1 MSALAQSIFVLLPF
15 SLITSTVKTEKH
27 GTFQLTRFL
36 GFGVHQICNCDSSVS
51 LGFSSRDLLSKSW
64 EELGL
69 LGSKDQEG
77 ELPPFER
84 VTVLLGTSQRARVS
98 FLSVLPGCPTPRDPE
113 RLLPLLCKHST
124 GCLLQLNF
132 TDVDEFLV
140 LAVVLVRCSVPHPL
154 RINHSQAPSI
164 PSRRFHFYETGCICR
179 CVTLPSLLLNPA
191 CRKLVICT
199 SGGRVGACRISLWK
213 QLNGHCLHK
222 GIYLAIMNQTD
233 KNQQEVPSYLHDE
246 PPEGS
251 LKDHPQQQPGMLSRV
266 TGGLFSVTKG
276 AVGATIGGVAWIGGK
291 SLEITKTAVT
301 SVPSVG
307 VGLVKGGVSAVAG
320 GVTAVGSAVAS
331 KVPLTGKKKD
341 KSD

>member
-1 MSALAQSIFVLLPF
+1 MSLRKEDKYQ
-15 SLITSTVKTEKH
+15 
-27 GTFQLTRFL
+27 
-36 GFGVHQICNCDSSVS
+36 VHIVCFSVS
-51 LGFSSRDLLSKSW
+51 RALL
-64 EELGL
+64 
-69 LGSKDQEG
+69 
-77 ELPPFER
+77 
-84 VTVLLGTSQRARVS
+84 RAA
-98 FLSVLPGCPTPRDPE
+98 
-113 RLLPLLCKHST
+113 
-124 GCLLQLNF
+124 CLYNWKGVCGIL
-132 TDVDEFLV
+132 
-140 LAVVLVRCSVPHPL
+140 
-154 RINHSQAPSI
+154 
-164 PSRRFHFYETGCICR
+164 
-179 CVTLPSLLLNPA
+179 
-191 CRKLVICT
+191 
-199 SGGRVGACRISLWK
+199 LWK
-213 QLNGHCLHK
+213 QLTRNLHE

-301 SVPSVG
+301 SVPSMG
-307 VGLVKGGVSAVAG
+307 VGLVKGSVSAVAG